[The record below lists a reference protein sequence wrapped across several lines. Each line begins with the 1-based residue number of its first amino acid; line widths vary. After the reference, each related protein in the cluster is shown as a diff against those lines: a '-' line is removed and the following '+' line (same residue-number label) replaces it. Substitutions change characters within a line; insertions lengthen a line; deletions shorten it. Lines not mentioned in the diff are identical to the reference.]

1 MSLFDAE
8 YPFRLQQVIDRARRF
23 VALLSSAD
31 APQSERGRVW
41 LTGRVEEIQT
51 ILAEQ
56 VGDWRG
62 GRLPETAAVAAM
74 SSYLGALHAGAE
86 QHLGTAVCCVSDAA
100 RTIPLTPYSGEDAAT
115 ADTLP
120 GYPGRAGESR
130 RPGS

>member
-1 MSLFDAE
+1 MNPFDAE
-8 YPFRLQQVIDRARRF
+8 YPRRLQQVIDHARRF

-51 ILAEQ
+51 IFAEL

-74 SSYLGALHAGAE
+74 SSYLGALHEGAE
-86 QHLGTAVCCVSDAA
+86 QHLGTAVCCVSDRA
-100 RTIPLTPYSGEDAAT
+100 TMIPLTPYGGEDAAT

-120 GYPGRAGESR
+120 GYPGLPGDSR